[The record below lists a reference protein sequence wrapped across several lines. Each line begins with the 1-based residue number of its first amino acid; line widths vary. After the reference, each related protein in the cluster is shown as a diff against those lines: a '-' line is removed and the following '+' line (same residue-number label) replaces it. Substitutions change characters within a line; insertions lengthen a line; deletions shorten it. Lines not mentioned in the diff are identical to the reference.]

1 MYRDF
6 AGQSELKCC
15 ASPGVG
21 GGPQS
26 AAMRLDN
33 GPADWQ
39 SHADA
44 LSLGGKECIK
54 DLVRLLGGQPH
65 ARIAYGEQQPTIL
78 GLLRLDCKFASPT
91 HVLHGFNASAH
102 EGHEDLL
109 QLHPIC
115 QYLTK
120 ISDHLRADRNPL
132 S

>member
-6 AGQSELKCC
+6 AGQSELKGC

-33 GPADWQ
+33 GPADRQ

-54 DLVRLLGGQPH
+54 DLVRLPYGQPPP
-65 ARIAYGEQQPTIL
+65 RIADGDQQPTIL
-78 GLLRLDCKFASPT
+78 GLLRLDYKFASRAQ
-91 HVLHGFNASAH
+91 VLHRFDAIEH
-102 EGHEDLL
+102 EVHE
-109 QLHPIC
+109 H
-115 QYLTK
+115 
-120 ISDHLRADRNPL
+120 
-132 S
+132 